1 MIQPTITG
9 ILERFDFEKVR
20 ALMLINNWTWMGE
33 KESPTVER
41 MKDTV
46 DNLYI
51 TVLNSRRPNTR
62 VGTGGFI
69 LSRWEWDDSVELELS
84 FVWQR
89 TSDTV
94 SKEL

>member
-1 MIQPTITG
+1 M
-9 ILERFDFEKVR
+9 ERFDFEKVR

-41 MKDTV
+41 MQESV
-46 DNLYI
+46 SGLYR
-51 TVLNSRRPNTR
+51 SMCSSDRPNTR
-62 VGTGGFI
+62 LGTGGFL

-89 TSDTV
+89 TSETM
-94 SKEL
+94 SKEA